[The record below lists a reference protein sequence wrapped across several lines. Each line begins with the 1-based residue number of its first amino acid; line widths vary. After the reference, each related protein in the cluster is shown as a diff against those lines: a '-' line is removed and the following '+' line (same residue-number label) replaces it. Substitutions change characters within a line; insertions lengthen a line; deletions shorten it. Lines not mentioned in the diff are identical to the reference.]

1 MMLLCLHF
9 DFTLYICIC
18 KVLFA
23 ICKFLLY
30 YQIMKKTLSVKLK
43 EQKIKVAR
51 LASVLHITRPTLYR
65 YLELFDQNKKQLI
78 PKQARMVLQQ
88 IEENSIRSVSSPILS
103 IPGTT
108 PQDLL
113 RKVAKPKEALI
124 KLIQSLDEEKDG
136 SLIQDLLTLLRTGK
150 QQSLLRLVKRLS
162 FLVGKNMPSGKLEHE
177 VEWLIDYITHKHSK
191 DNVNETFFD

>member
-1 MMLLCLHF
+1 ML
-9 DFTLYICIC
+9 
-18 KVLFA
+18 KR
-23 ICKFLLY
+23 
-30 YQIMKKTLSVKLK
+30 LSVKIK
-43 EQKIKVAR
+43 EQKIKLAR
-51 LASVLHITRPTLYR
+51 LASVLNITRPTLYR
-65 YLELFDQNKKQLI
+65 YLELFDQNQQHLI
-78 PKQARMVLQQ
+78 PKQARTVLTQ
-88 IEENSIRSVSSPILS
+88 IDTNASTSTTSPILS

-113 RKVAKPKEALI
+113 RKVAKPKETLI
-124 KLIQSLDEEKDG
+124 KLIQTLDEDRDR

>member
-1 MMLLCLHF
+1 
-9 DFTLYICIC
+9 
-18 KVLFA
+18 
-23 ICKFLLY
+23 
-30 YQIMKKTLSVKLK
+30 MKKTLSVKLK
-43 EQKIKVAR
+43 EQKIKLAR

-65 YLELFDQNKKQLI
+65 YLELFDQNQQHLI
-78 PKQARMVLQQ
+78 PKQARTVLTQ
-88 IEENSIRSVSSPILS
+88 IDSNAGTSAASPMLS

-113 RKVAKPKEALI
+113 RKVTKPKETLI
-124 KLIQSLDEEKDG
+124 KLIQTLDEDRDH

>member
-1 MMLLCLHF
+1 M
-9 DFTLYICIC
+9 I
-18 KVLFA
+18 KS
-23 ICKFLLY
+23 
-30 YQIMKKTLSVKLK
+30 LSVKLK
-43 EQKIKVAR
+43 EQKIKLAR

-65 YLELFDQNKKQLI
+65 YLELFDQKQKHLI

-88 IEENSIRSVSSPILS
+88 IDENSIRNVSSPLLS

-124 KLIQSLDEEKDG
+124 KLIQSLNEEKDG
-136 SLIQDLLTLLRTGK
+136 SLIQDLLTVLRTGK

-162 FLVGKNMPSGKLEHE
+162 FLVGKNMPSGKLENE

-191 DNVNETFFD
+191 DRVNETYFE